1 MWANHQ
7 ELYRSLIQNP
17 VRQQTQQIAYAE
29 FVDPNTCKVAN
40 FHLANYWPGRDGTHC
55 LIEQSLLG
63 LLQSL
68 ERALKGRCD

>member
-7 ELYRSLIQNP
+7 QLQRSLIQDP
-17 VRQQTQQIAYAE
+17 VRQQTQQIAHPE
-29 FVDPNTCKVAN
+29 FVDSNTCKVAN
-40 FHLANYWPGRDGTHC
+40 FHLANFWPGRDVTYC

-68 ERALKGRCD
+68 DRALKGRF